1 MAGRGC
7 RAGRAARRRRR
18 KRDGSIQPESLSHQL
33 RYVRLMKFLHQRGF
47 TSTPLQPA
55 LFSDFAAPS
64 LRLSPDQAVFF
75 QPGGM
80 LVSLPESCLLT
91 TSTVLLSYLGPFL
104 KRWKPPP
111 SSLVALCV
119 FLVCE
124 RHRGEA
130 SDWFPYID
138 VLPQSYSCPPYFT
151 DSVMAV
157 LPSGV
162 RRRAEE
168 QREMVRHLHASHQDF
183 FRSLQPVLTR
193 PAEEVLTYEALRYTH
208 KQPPHSHTLSPQRT
222 HSRIWPPMPHRWA
235 WCSINTRSVFM
246 TPPSSSFLSGP
257 DNYALAPFLDLLNH
271 RPDVQVKAGFN
282 RATGCYEVRSL
293 SGVQRHQQAFINYG
307 SHDNQRLLL
316 EYGFVSS
323 CNPHSVVYVEE
334 DLLCEAFRGGQSL
347 DEKVLFL
354 RENHFLDNLTVSDEG
369 PGWRLLAALR
379 LLSLPPLPCRH
390 WRTVLLGQTA
400 GEEEER
406 SVLTAQTLCERLL
419 KETRRSLQEVRP
431 DQQDAV
437 SATLCHLD
445 LCVQISRLLQNCE
458 QPIREQLEVVM
469 SLRREERSILEN
481 CLEAL
486 QSTVEI

>member
-55 LFSDFAAPS
+55 LFSDTDRG
-64 LRLSPDQAVFF
+64 LQALHAI

-193 PAEEVLTYEALRYTH
+193 PAEEVLTYEAL
-208 KQPPHSHTLSPQRT
+208 
-222 HSRIWPPMPHRWA
+222 RWA

-419 KETRRSLQEVRP
+419 KETRRSLQE
-431 DQQDAV
+431 
-437 SATLCHLD
+437 
-445 LCVQISRLLQNCE
+445 ISRLLQNCE